1 MSEEGSDKRVGIAA
15 YARSIASALEQR
27 GVDAAQVFEQAGVP
41 MYNTT
46 DPLRRMTNREISALF
61 RESVAITSVILVGSD
76 GSAQSIAAGGSIGAA
91 TATPTVQW
99 MVAGPASFA

>member
-1 MSEEGSDKRVGIAA
+1 MIEEGSDKRVGIAA

-27 GVDAAQVFEQAGVP
+27 GVDAAQVFERAGVP

-61 RESVAITSVILVGSD
+61 RESVAITSDPYFGLFVASTLHDDLRSYDLVTPSWRD
-76 GSAQSIAAGGSIGAA
+76 MIADHLPSA
-91 TATPTVQW
+91 
-99 MVAGPASFA
+99 